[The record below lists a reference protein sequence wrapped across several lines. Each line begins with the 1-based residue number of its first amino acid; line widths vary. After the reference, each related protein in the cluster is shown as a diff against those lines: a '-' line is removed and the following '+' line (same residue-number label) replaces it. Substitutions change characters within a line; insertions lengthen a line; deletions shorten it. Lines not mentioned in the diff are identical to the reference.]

1 MIRKEGAISEKI
13 EIESTAQSCYTIS
26 SRAIFSMEQAVL
38 CHEDQLQQRG
48 EIAFGFVRMENG
60 ATIFLEAAWALNVK
74 DSREAATTLCGTK
87 AQRTKA
93 RSCFLQL
100 FSGIWF
106 IKDPGRLF

>member
-1 MIRKEGAISEKI
+1 LNQQPKVAILS
-13 EIESTAQSCYTIS
+13 A
-26 SRAIFSMEQAVL
+26 AGLFFSMEQAVL

-106 IKDPGRLF
+106 IKDTGRLF